1 MKRNRTIFAAAV
13 IATATVLVL
22 GLAGCKSKP
31 PPKPEPP
38 PPPPPKPALII
49 VSKDVNP
56 DVAGRPSPIVIRV
69 YQLKEE
75 GAFNSANYYALIDKE
90 SETLGASLIW
100 REEYELQPG
109 STRELQL
116 KIPPEARFLAAVAGY
131 RNLNDSRWKAL
142 SPQPEGALIDMARKH
157 VLTIN
162 VARSEVTVA
171 AAN

>member
-1 MKRNRTIFAAAV
+1 M
-13 IATATVLVL
+13 ATLLVL
-22 GLAGCKSKP
+22 CLAACKGK
-31 PPKPEPP
+31 PPKPEPPPP

-49 VSKDVNP
+49 VARDVNP
-56 DVAGRPSPIVIRV
+56 DVAGRPSPVVLRV

-90 SETLGASLIW
+90 QETLGQSLVS

-109 STRELQL
+109 TTRELQL
-116 KIPPEARFLAAVAGY
+116 KIPPESRYLAAVAGY
-131 RNLNDSRWKAL
+131 RNLNNSKWKAL
-142 SPQPEGALIDMARKH
+142 SPAPEGSLIDFARKH

-162 VARSEVTVA
+162 VARSDVTVA

>member
-1 MKRNRTIFAAAV
+1 MAMAAV
-13 IATATVLVL
+13 LALGIAA
-22 GLAGCKSKP
+22 CKSK

-56 DVAGRPSPIVIRV
+56 DLSGRASPIVVRL

-75 GAFNSANYYALIDKE
+75 GAFNGANYFALIDKE
-90 SETLGASLIW
+90 QETLGTSLIW

-109 STRELQL
+109 TTRELQL
-116 KIPPEARFLAAVAGY
+116 KIPPESRYLGAVAGY
-131 RNLNDSRWKAL
+131 RDLNNSRWKAL
-142 SPQPEGALIDMARKH
+142 SPAPEGALIDVARKH
-157 VLTIN
+157 VLTISIT
-162 VARSEVTVA
+162 RSEVTVA

>member
-1 MKRNRTIFAAAV
+1 MQTEKILTGVTAAAL
-13 IATATVLVL
+13 LVL
-22 GLAGCKSKP
+22 LLAGCKSK

-38 PPPPPKPALII
+38 PPPPKPALLI
-49 VSKDVNP
+49 VARDVNP
-56 DVAGRPSPIVIRV
+56 DVAGRPSPIVVRV

-75 GAFNSANYYALIDKE
+75 GAFNSANYYALMDKE
-90 SETLGASLIW
+90 QETLGQSLVS

-109 STRELQL
+109 TTRELQL
-116 KIPPEARFLAAVAGY
+116 KIPPESRYLAAVAAY

-142 SPQPEGALIDMARKH
+142 SPAPEGSLIEFARKH

-162 VARSEVTVA
+162 VAKSDVTVA